1 MEEVNLHPTIRRIDS
16 TSTNSAI
23 GSDYEIESICGLGGS
38 EPYVKFSIFISHL
51 GMSRNQTRK
60 EDLYLYSNRPPLL
73 RFYNQVVKIRYLN
86 VILMF
91 SGQN

>member
-38 EPYVKFSIFISHL
+38 EPYVDFI
-51 GMSRNQTRK
+51 TR
-60 EDLYLYSNRPPLL
+60 SN
-73 RFYNQVVKIRYLN
+73 
-86 VILMF
+86 
-91 SGQN
+91 